1 MNTYCLSVSSAEGSE
16 VAMSR
21 CVRSNEEYIH
31 VLVEKLVWNTSY
43 NFSVISNNSLG
54 QQSTAAMSFCKEN

>member
-16 VAMSR
+16 VTMSR